1 MWCSTS
7 PVFPIHSIKPHRS
20 TLCTYGAYQLAVSFF
35 LLNKVTSTLLRKLHP
50 RQASIP
56 CGKVSLPW
64 ARSIISEVHAPGND
78 GILFYSAAAA
88 AELLAG
94 GLGQYQRGETKFRRK
109 FFAKLSFKKA
119 AVSTGQNEVSR
130 EVLCQAFFQESGSIN
145 GAKRSFAGS
154 SLLSFLSRKRVTD
167 GGAVGDDLGGALLH
181 R

>member
-1 MWCSTS
+1 M
-7 PVFPIHSIKPHRS
+7 
-20 TLCTYGAYQLAVSFF
+20 AVSFF
-35 LLNKVTSTLLRKLHP
+35 LLHKVTSTLLRKLHP

-56 CGKVSLPW
+56 SGKVGLSW

-119 AVSTGQNEVSR
+119 GQGLQVPQGEYPWSMR
-130 EVLCQAFFQESGSIN
+130 
-145 GAKRSFAGS
+145 
-154 SLLSFLSRKRVTD
+154 D
-167 GGAVGDDLGGALLH
+167 
-181 R
+181 